1 MSKFYFVAID
11 MGQLCNKRS
20 DNGVCFSDNEQAKKF
35 RSSMIRKAKKED
47 RECGCYVN
55 EELAI
60 RLIPS
65 NDNYGFHVYDTAK
78 DAKKDSL
85 ENPMPYEKDSTI
97 LVERDKGGR
106 VISILN

>member
-11 MGQLCNKRS
+11 MGTLCNKKM

-35 RSSMIRKAKKED
+35 RSSLIRKAQKED

-65 NDNYGFHVYDTAK
+65 NNSYGFHVYDTAK
-78 DAKKDSL
+78 DAKKDNL
-85 ENPMPYEKDSTI
+85 ENLMPYEKDSTI
-97 LVERDKGGR
+97 HVERDKGGR